1 MRPALALILAL
12 LLPVTQTSAQARK
25 DSARHQNNFMSPE
38 SQQRSNQPSLNT
50 NKGTHQWGQK
60 QPRTELFCDQYARAA
75 AGMRGR
81 VQGGQ
86 TGTQLGYGLGYIG
99 TRDHR
104 YHRDAL
110 GTAVIG
116 GAIGS
121 AAGAAQDQKFYDFHF
136 TECMNGGRLVTTPK

>member
-1 MRPALALILAL
+1 MRPALALTLIL
-12 LLPVTQTSAQARK
+12 LLPATDAAAQARK

-75 AGMRGR
+75 TGMRGT
-81 VQGGQ
+81 VQGSR
-86 TGTQLGYGLGYIG
+86 TGTNLGQGAGYIG
-99 TRDHR
+99 TRDR
-104 YHRDAL
+104 KQAEAF
-110 GTAVIG
+110 GMIG

-121 AAGAAQDQKFYDFHF
+121 AAGEAQDQKFYQFHF
-136 TECMNGGRLVTTPK
+136 TECMSGGRLVTTPK

>member
-1 MRPALALILAL
+1 MRPALAIILTL
-12 LLPVTQTSAQARK
+12 LLPAMDATAQARK

-50 NKGTHQWGQK
+50 NKGSHQWGQK

-104 YHRDAL
+104 DAL
-110 GTAVIG
+110 GTAIIG

-136 TECMNGGRLVTTPK
+136 SECMNGGRLVTTPK

>member
-12 LLPVTQTSAQARK
+12 LLPATDAFAQARK
-25 DSARHQNNFMSPE
+25 DSARHQNNHMSPQ
-38 SQQRSNQPSLNT
+38 SQQANRSPLSPNRGRQ
-50 NKGTHQWGQK
+50 QWPQD
-60 QPRTELFCDQYARAA
+60 QQRTQLFCDQYARAA

-81 VQGGQ
+81 TQGGQ

-99 TRDHR
+99 TRD
-104 YHRDAL
+104 HRDAL

-136 TECMNGGRLVTTPK
+136 GECMSGGRLVTTPK